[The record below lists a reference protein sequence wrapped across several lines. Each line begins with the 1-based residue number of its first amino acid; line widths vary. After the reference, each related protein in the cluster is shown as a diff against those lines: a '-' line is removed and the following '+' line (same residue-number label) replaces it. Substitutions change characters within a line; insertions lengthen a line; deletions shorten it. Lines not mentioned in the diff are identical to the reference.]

1 MNAVLR
7 YRKRGW
13 EVDERTWTA
22 QAIDDISQSNADDR
36 ASEEAEAYDSE
47 DSEGVANSGD
57 EFEKIC

>member
-7 YRKRGW
+7 HRKRRW
-13 EVDERTWTA
+13 EFDERTWTA

-36 ASEEAEAYDSE
+36 ASEVEAYDSE
-47 DSEGVANSGD
+47 DSEGVANSED